1 MRVFSRDLGKY
12 CTVVSMTQLKEAK
25 ESGIPEAKI
34 EVETHM
40 NIYGQG
46 EKPFFR
52 KLGVTEV
59 KYSEL
64 KF

>member
-1 MRVFSRDLGKY
+1 MRAFSRDLGKY
-12 CTVVSMTQLKEAK
+12 CTVVSVKQLKEAK

-34 EVETHM
+34 QVETHM

-52 KLGVTEV
+52 KLGVAEV